1 MPPMVEDINK
11 PSCVMCEFFMSR
23 VKEWLNDGHTVDE
36 LENDMKMICGILPGS
51 VTVNNLLTHK
61 TWQMYLFLNHL
72 NLV

>member
-51 VTVNNLLTHK
+51 VTVNNLELHK
-61 TWQMYLFLNHL
+61 TGQMYLFLN
-72 NLV
+72 N

>member
-1 MPPMVEDINK
+1 MPPMVEDIEK

-51 VTVNNLLTHK
+51 VTVNSLQIHCERYHK
-61 TWQMYLFLNHL
+61 PYLNH
-72 NLV
+72 